1 MTSARFA
8 LSTFMLALL
17 ASPVF
22 AVDAG
27 SGKILFDAR
36 WRLESV
42 DDDMFAYSASAN
54 TLRARMGYQTA
65 LHAGWSGVI
74 ELKPPSIC
82 SAKISTA
89 PPMAKPLTRSFWIRT
104 TAS

>member
-42 DDDMFAYSASAN
+42 DDDTFADSASA
-54 TLRARMGYQTA
+54 TFGLRLASARARSLRIRSMMGLVVMVGA
-65 LHAGWSGVI
+65 FLLS
-74 ELKPPSIC
+74 
-82 SAKISTA
+82 
-89 PPMAKPLTRSFWIRT
+89 
-104 TAS
+104 